1 MGKETTASGD
11 VITFESLIT
20 DLDEKIKE
28 LEGKKKQFNT
38 DFSNAKYGLF
48 KFLGYNMLEAA
59 TLLGIIKRMSDEHVP
74 KKIKD
79 EVDSID
85 SYPDHLF
92 NTPLDNLKSLKELLT
107 KKQKA
112 MKNKKTDPLT
122 EQTLTAIETLAN
134 SCFELASTSSSLQW
148 KLVNSLK
155 PKDCKEIADKI
166 INKEY
171 SLPLAIP
178 NKAVSNQVKLFY
190 APSDKKTE
198 SENKYNSLPSQQI
211 QAIESVINSK
221 SEELF
226 GLMNEL
232 NTLPQH
238 ADFVS
243 LYENWS
249 TAITKLMSNKT
260 DYDISCSATL
270 VQAQGT
276 LNQFGSNIQTAIT
289 SLNEGVTAVKNMLDG
304 QVAPD
309 KVLQAAQNPQPQ
321 EPVETASPASPQ
333 SGESKKEQP
342 DNPLNQLGDDHMS
355 KETETKS
362 GKKSPVVESVAEVP
376 QTDPKKAGEEPGS
389 IPASP
394 ASPSPSAPS
403 DSLVY
408 AGITKDQHGDLV
420 ENIQKASEELNN
432 LTSNVDERYPNMHT
446 GAKSGFFKRE
456 SDAEQYDK
464 AKAKMKTELMERCAA
479 ASNWGQTFLKAVPP
493 DNAFN
498 TPTSAER
505 QKWSECCYSLSLLFN
520 IHYRLARLTDHKM
533 ALRQELYAAETTKR
547 NTEQRIEQEKSDKSA
562 VAGLQKALNTAESQV
577 TELNEAIKGLDT
589 TIKEGNILANYVNT
603 SYKSFTKL
611 KTTNKKFES
620 KIKEYD
626 NKLQSSY
633 TEYAEFDRN
642 YDSQLKTPH
651 LKLSQ
656 HDSNATQAGVDA
668 ASASS
673 PSASK
678 DQTDVTAAPPMSGIL
693 EPLFKKIQEHEV
705 KYETFF
711 KNYQRTLT
719 QRQDTVIHK
728 VMGILQGLMATLASA
743 DPTKAQNVY
752 KSVNDNYNALT
763 TSNPAF
769 KHAEQI
775 IALFEANPQGLL
787 KVIGGI
793 KKNPNQTYE
802 LLKGKQGDDTPAKGA
817 QTIDTLL
824 KPLDNNPD
832 LTDLKATLR
841 SKLLEMKK
849 YAKLLRV
856 NASGEFENP
865 ELLYK
870 TPEVNTI
877 ALPDFDLSHFDSII
891 TPLNEAIAYLM
902 NHVVSKLNADAKDR
916 RRIHDEGY
924 KNMANVK
931 ANKKQEKDY
940 RLSSVKIFI
949 DKYRE
954 RLNQYCIDNPD
965 TTSKDKHL
973 FIQSTSAS
981 NPAKA
986 AKKELCNALYDAKI
1000 MLKGLYLGK
1009 SSDITSTWHGL
1020 TNISGIEKKLKALEK
1035 AKDIQGRTERMIYNL
1050 YAVLH
1055 VIDELTPP
1063 PAAQWKK
1070 ELNNL
1075 SKKFNGA
1082 SGLAMRLSGATIYK
1096 AKADFQQLI
1105 KFLIEFLNLR
1115 EYQYSDDTT
1124 KNKIMQKPIK
1134 KARDMVDKIIKP
1146 SES

>member
-20 DLDEKIKE
+20 DLDRKIKE

-38 DFSNAKYGLF
+38 DFDNAKYGLF
-48 KFLGYNMLEAA
+48 KFLGYNKLKVK
-59 TLLGIIKRMSDEHVP
+59 TLLLAIKALPDNLVP
-74 KKIKD
+74 KETKD

-85 SYPDHLF
+85 SYPNHLF
-92 NTPLDNLKSLKELLT
+92 NTPLDKLKSLKDLLAKRTKT
-107 KKQKA
+107 KKA
-112 MKNKKTDPLT
+112 ALLT
-122 EQTLTAIETLAN
+122 EQNLTAIEILAN
-134 SCFELASTSSSLQW
+134 SCYNLASTASSLKWQ
-148 KLVNSLK
+148 LVNSLK

-166 INKEY
+166 INEQY
-171 SLPLAIP
+171 SPFPGGLG
-178 NKAVSNQVKLFY
+178 SNQVKLFF

-198 SENKYNSLPSQQI
+198 SKNKYNPALTDQQI
-211 QAIESVINSK
+211 QAIESIIESNSK
-221 SEELF
+221 TLF
-226 GLMNEL
+226 DLMNSL
-232 NTLPQH
+232 SALPQH
-238 ADFVS
+238 GAFIS
-243 LYENWS
+243 LYQNWS
-249 TAITKLMSNKT
+249 TAIDKLVSNT
-260 DYDISCSATL
+260 PDYDISCSTTLAQAT
-270 VQAQGT
+270 
-276 LNQFGSNIQTAIT
+276 GSLHGLATGIPTAIN
-289 SLNEGVTAVKNMLDG
+289 SLNAGVTKVKDMLDG
-304 QVAPD
+304 KIDANT
-309 KVLQAAQNPQPQ
+309 VLQAAQNPQPQ
-321 EPVETASPASPQ
+321 ESAKTDPPDSPQ
-333 SGESKKEQP
+333 VSASKDDQP
-342 DNPLNQLGDDHMS
+342 HHPLNQLGDDHMS

-376 QTDPKKAGEEPGS
+376 QTDPKKAEEEPGS

-394 ASPSPSAPS
+394 ASPSHSAPS

-408 AGITKDQHGDLV
+408 AGITKDQHGGLV
-420 ENIQKASEELNN
+420 ENIQKASKELNN

-446 GAKSGFFKRE
+446 GAKRGIFERA
-456 SDAEQYDK
+456 SDAEKYDEK
-464 AKAKMKTELMERCAA
+464 KTKTKDELLKHCEAA
-479 ASNWGQTFLKAVPP
+479 TGLGNNFSTLALPE
-493 DNAFN
+493 NAFT
-498 TPTSAER
+498 TPLTAEH

-520 IHYRLARLTDHKM
+520 IHYRLARLTEHKM
-533 ALRQELYAAETTKR
+533 ALRQELYAAETTKQK
-547 NTEQRIEQEKSDKSA
+547 TEQQIEKDKSDKSA

-577 TELNEAIKGLDT
+577 KELNEAIKGLDT
-589 TIKEGNILANYVNT
+589 TIKEGSRLANYVNT

-611 KTTNKKFES
+611 KTTDKKFES

-633 TEYAEFDRN
+633 TEYAAFDRN
-642 YDSQLKTPH
+642 YNSQLKTPH
-651 LKLSQ
+651 PKLSQ

-693 EPLFKKIQEHEV
+693 EPLFKKIQEHEA
-705 KYETFF
+705 KYETFL

-719 QRQDTVIHK
+719 QKQDMVIHN
-728 VMGILQGLMATLASA
+728 VMGILQGLMATLAIT

-775 IALFEANPQGLL
+775 IALFEANPQGLQ
-787 KVIGGI
+787 KTINDI
-793 KKNPNQTYE
+793 KTNPDQTYE

-824 KPLDNNPD
+824 KPLENNPD

-849 YAKLLRV
+849 YAKLLRT
-856 NASGEFENP
+856 NKDGKFEDP
-865 ELLYK
+865 TLLYATNGIK
-870 TPEVNTI
+870 KLNLDDIE
-877 ALPDFDLSHFDSII
+877 LSHFDSVI
-891 TPLNEAIAYLM
+891 TPLNEAIDR
-902 NHVVSKLNADAKDR
+902 LNTHADNTVNKYAKENR
-916 RRIHDEGY
+916 RVHDEGY
-924 KNMANVK
+924 KNKANVK

-981 NPAKA
+981 NPAEA
-986 AKKELCNALYDAKI
+986 AKKELRNALYDAKI

-1063 PAAQWKK
+1063 PASQWKK